1 MEYIHHYKSPLGGIT
16 MASDGKA
23 LTGLWF
29 DGQKYFAVT
38 LSKEHEKKMLP
49 VFEAADRWLDIYFQ
63 GKEPDFLP
71 PVSFACGSEFR
82 QEVWKILLSI
92 PYGKTMTYGEIATCI
107 AQQRGLSRMSAQAV
121 GGAVGHNPISIIVP
135 CHRVVGVDGSWT
147 GYAGGI
153 ARKVSLLK
161 LEHADMEQFYVP
173 KKGTA
178 L

>member
-82 QEVWKILLSI
+82 QEVWKILLS
-92 PYGKTMTYGEIATCI
+92 
-107 AQQRGLSRMSAQAV
+107 AQAV

-135 CHRVVGVDGSWT
+135 CHRVVGVDGSLT

>member
-29 DGQKYFAVT
+29 DGQKYCAVT

-82 QEVWKILLSI
+82 QEVLGSVALRQEFIRLI
-92 PYGKTMTYGEIATCI
+92 HQE
-107 AQQRGLSRMSAQAV
+107 
-121 GGAVGHNPISIIVP
+121 
-135 CHRVVGVDGSWT
+135 DGS
-147 GYAGGI
+147 YL
-153 ARKVSLLK
+153 V
-161 LEHADMEQFYVP
+161 
-173 KKGTA
+173 
-178 L
+178 

>member
-1 MEYIHHYKSPLGGIT
+1 
-16 MASDGKA
+16 
-23 LTGLWF
+23 
-29 DGQKYFAVT
+29 
-38 LSKEHEKKMLP
+38 MLP

-135 CHRVVGVDGSWT
+135 CHRVVEWMG
-147 GYAGGI
+147 A
-153 ARKVSLLK
+153 
-161 LEHADMEQFYVP
+161 
-173 KKGTA
+173 
-178 L
+178 